1 MEGESVQAIAQIAE
15 TITSIGI
22 LLVWVYAERRDNK
35 AAWSIIEALVRLRLS
50 QIEHKEV
57 ENEVKKDN

>member
-1 MEGESVQAIAQIAE
+1 MDAETIAAISGVAE

-35 AAWSIIEALVRLRLS
+35 SLWSIIEALVSLRLK
-50 QIEHKEV
+50 QIQDEDEEGQK
-57 ENEVKKDN
+57 NLTA